1 MIKELEDVLKEFDI
15 EEKDFA
21 VSHYNEEDQKSI
33 VSYLQKFSPKEKKAF
48 VIAKQHL
55 GTSFHILRSTGYN
68 EWKKN
73 KTHTA

>member
-15 EEKDFA
+15 SHQDFT

-33 VSYLQKFSPKEKKAF
+33 ASYLKKFGPKEKKAF

-68 EWKKN
+68 EWKK
-73 KTHTA
+73 T

>member
-1 MIKELEDVLKEFDI
+1 MIKELEDILKEFDI
-15 EEKDFA
+15 SQQDFT

-33 VSYLQKFSPKEKKAF
+33 TCYLKKFGPKEKKAF

-68 EWKKN
+68 EWKKTE
-73 KTHTA
+73 KT

>member
-1 MIKELEDVLKEFDI
+1 MIKELEDVLKEFEVEHEDLK
-15 EEKDFA
+15 E

-33 VSYLQKFSPKEKKAF
+33 AEYLKKFGPREKKAF

-68 EWKKN
+68 EWKK
-73 KTHTA
+73 T

>member
-15 EEKDFA
+15 EQKDFT

-33 VSYLQKFSPKEKKAF
+33 SCYLKKFGPKEKKAF
-48 VIAKQHL
+48 IIAKQHL

-68 EWKKN
+68 EWKK
-73 KTHTA
+73 

>member
-1 MIKELEDVLKEFDI
+1 MIKELADVLKEFDI
-15 EEKDFA
+15 EQKDFT

-33 VSYLQKFSPKEKKAF
+33 ATYLKKFGPKEKKAF

-68 EWKKN
+68 EWKK
-73 KTHTA
+73 T